1 MLAELKL
8 IADGLENLIAFLVKV
23 DPALKNNK
31 IVLDLQKAL
40 EALKLL
46 GI

>member
-1 MLAELKL
+1 MLEELKL
-8 IADGLENLIAFLVKV
+8 IADGLENLIVFLIKV
-23 DPALKNNK
+23 DPVLKNNK

-40 EALKLL
+40 EALKAL